1 MHRTRHGQ
9 PKGLYLLFFTELWE
23 RFGFYMVQTIL
34 ILYMSKGLSYTDSSA
49 YLLYGAFSSMLY
61 LTPVLGGYIADRFIG
76 FRQSILLGAILFVI
90 GYAVMSI
97 PNQSAL
103 FLGLSIVIL
112 GNGFFKPNVS
122 SIVGD
127 LYSADDP
134 RRDGGFTLFYMGINI
149 GSLIPPIFAGILVA
163 AYNYGSG
170 FLVASAGMVI
180 SMITFLVG
188 KGRLGNAGAVPSTS
202 PLYQSKAY
210 KASFYFIL
218 LIGILVAVG
227 VLHILLFHPKET
239 NSILIL
245 ASIGIIAAV
254 LFYLFKELPEQRRKM
269 IACLVLILISVGF
282 WAVYNQTF
290 TSLMLFA
297 DRNMSKEL
305 LGFTIDAEFTQ
316 FFNPFFIILLSPI
329 LSWMWV
335 RLDEKGMNPST
346 PLKFS
351 LGVLFMAIGFLV
363 LGLGVTGFHS
373 NGDASP
379 WWLILS
385 YFLQTIGELLIS
397 PIGLAMVTRLS
408 PRHLVGMMMG
418 VWFLTQSAAFAIGGG
433 LATLSDVPKEI
444 TGIASLDIY
453 AHAFYIYGGISF
465 ALALIG
471 FALVPFLNRLIGTMS
486 GPAPTPKR

>member
-1 MHRTRHGQ
+1 MNHVHGQ

-34 ILYMSKGLSYTDSSA
+34 VLYMSKSLAYSDSQA

-61 LTPVLGGYIADRFIG
+61 LTPVIGGFVADKFIG
-76 FRQSILLGAILFVI
+76 FRQSIILGAILFVI
-90 GYAVMSI
+90 GYGVMAI
-97 PNQSAL
+97 PNERAL
-103 FLGLSIVIL
+103 FLGLSIVII

-149 GSLIPPIFAGILVA
+149 GSLLPPIFAGALVA
-163 AYNYGSG
+163 AYTYGSG
-170 FLVASAGMVI
+170 FLVASVGMVF
-180 SMITFLVG
+180 SMITFLAG
-188 KGRLGNAGAVPSTS
+188 KHRLGESGAVPSTS
-202 PLYQSKAY
+202 PIHRSKSF
-210 KASFYFIL
+210 KLGFYFVL
-218 LIGILVAVG
+218 FVGILVAIG
-227 VLHILLFHPKET
+227 VLHVLLFHPKET
-239 NSILIL
+239 NLILIL

-269 IACLVLILISVGF
+269 IACLILIVISVGF

-297 DRNMSKEL
+297 DRNMSKDL

-316 FFNPFFIILLSPI
+316 FFNPFFIIVLSPI
-329 LSWMWV
+329 MSWLWV
-335 RLDEKGMNPST
+335 RLDEKGLNPST

-363 LGLGVTGFHS
+363 LGLGVMGFHS

-379 WWLILS
+379 WWIILS

-408 PRHLVGMMMG
+408 PHHLVGMMMG

-433 LATLSDVPKEI
+433 LAVLSDVPADV
-444 TGIASLDIY
+444 TGDASLDIY
-453 AHAFYIYGGISF
+453 AHAFLIYGAISLV
-465 ALALIG
+465 LAVIG
-471 FALVPFLNRLIGTMS
+471 FALIPFLNKLIGPMH
-486 GPAPTPKR
+486 GPIITPKR